1 MGWNQQF
8 VKWWFRRLVR
18 WIHIWVHIYQF
29 EVFFSF
35 QLRIMELPTLE
46 VQDQPEAILFDLK
59 KP

>member
-1 MGWNQQF
+1 MISEIGAMDPYLSTHF
-8 VKWWFRRLVR
+8 
-18 WIHIWVHIYQF
+18 YQF

-46 VQDQPEAILFDLK
+46 AQDQPEAILFDLK